1 MPLAECIDKLAANAA
16 NNPLDASNS
25 QMPEFKNHSHDHT
38 PLSREASSREELG
51 ELSVHLKDS
60 HQYSGTS
67 TGTGDKLMQS
77 TWEHFHAS
85 IRLAR
90 QGDTEAAKLH
100 AELTKNALNE
110 AAHYLPEAVYSRFS
124 KDVMKALDDI
134 NGQI

>member
-1 MPLAECIDKLAANAA
+1 
-16 NNPLDASNS
+16 
-25 QMPEFKNHSHDHT
+25 
-38 PLSREASSREELG
+38 
-51 ELSVHLKDS
+51 
-60 HQYSGTS
+60 
-67 TGTGDKLMQS
+67 MQS